1 MVVRQGSIVRARG
14 ERGRRRRRERD
25 GSWAR
30 HSTRTRGLTTTRGRR
45 RTVVGEGT
53 IGDGT
58 WESIRDD
65 VETSVRDA
73 VRRAHGVIDGGFEA
87 TVIGGDGG
95 ARGTMTFVVRVEH
108 EYRRRLWSALTMA
121 TTFGERSCAYDVL
134 GMEES
139 LSALAETTR

>member
-1 MVVRQGSIVRARG
+1 M
-14 ERGRRRRRERD
+14 
-25 GSWAR
+25 
-30 HSTRTRGLTTTRGRR
+30 
-45 RTVVGEGT
+45 VGEGT

-139 LSALAETTR
+139 LSCLLYTSPSPRDE

>member
-1 MVVRQGSIVRARG
+1 M
-14 ERGRRRRRERD
+14 
-25 GSWAR
+25 
-30 HSTRTRGLTTTRGRR
+30 
-45 RTVVGEGT
+45 VGEGT

-95 ARGTMTFVVRVEH
+95 DGGVRGTMTFVVRVEH